1 MKHKLVLILFAVV
14 LLASVNPV
22 IAQEGVGETSDI
34 CQRAKLDA
42 QADVNKM
49 LWFGAGCL
57 FGIFGLGAAYIIE
70 PSPPATRLLG
80 KPPEYVAV
88 YTDCYRDEAKRIR
101 TKGAWLGCVV
111 GSVLSVAWYVVLVA
125 AAASESD

>member
-88 YTDCYRDEAKRIR
+88 YTDCYRDEGKRIQ
-101 TKGAWLGCVV
+101 TKNALVGCLIGEAAVLIIYAIAFAGAV
-111 GSVLSVAWYVVLVA
+111 SY
-125 AAASESD
+125 

>member
-1 MKHKLVLILFAVV
+1 MKHKLVFVLFAVV

-22 IAQEGVGETSDI
+22 IAQEGVVETSDI

-49 LWFGAGCL
+49 LWFGVGCL
-57 FGIFGLGAAYIIE
+57 FGILGLGAAYIIE

-88 YTDCYRDEAKRIR
+88 YTDCYRDEGKRVQ
-101 TKGAWLGCVV
+101 TKNALVGCLIGEAAVLIIYAIAFAGAV
-111 GSVLSVAWYVVLVA
+111 SY
-125 AAASESD
+125 

>member
-1 MKHKLVLILFAVV
+1 MKHKLVFVLFAVV

-88 YTDCYRDEAKRIR
+88 YTDCYRDEGKRIQ
-101 TKGAWLGCVV
+101 TKNALVGCLIGEAAVLIIYAIAFAGAV
-111 GSVLSVAWYVVLVA
+111 SY
-125 AAASESD
+125 